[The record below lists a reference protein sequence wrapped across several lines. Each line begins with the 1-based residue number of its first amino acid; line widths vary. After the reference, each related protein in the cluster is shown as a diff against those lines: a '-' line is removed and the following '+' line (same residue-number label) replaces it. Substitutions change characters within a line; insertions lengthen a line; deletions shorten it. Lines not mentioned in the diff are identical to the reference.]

1 MKAKLFGIT
10 TNKMKKALEIIAEVL
25 LWVWQ
30 APQNIVGLVFGAFIK
45 DQHEVHTSS
54 RGTMIVFVPDD
65 IRVARSNYMQG
76 GISLGMYVYI
86 RTSSVENIRHELGH
100 CVQSRYLGPLYLLV
114 VGIASL
120 AHAIWWTPE
129 NGKYEDFFTE
139 RWAERLGERF
149 VTNHVNIK

>member
-1 MKAKLFGIT
+1 MRIALFGIIT
-10 TNKMKKALEIIAEVL
+10 SKMKKALEIIWQVL

-45 DQHEVHTSS
+45 DQHEVHMAS
-54 RGTMIVFVPDD
+54 RGNMAVFVPDD
-65 IRVARSNYMQG
+65 FRVVRSNYMQG

-86 RTSSVENIRHELGH
+86 RTSSIENIRHELGH

-114 VGIASL
+114 VGLASL

-129 NGKYEDFFTE
+129 KGKYEDFFTE

-149 VTNHVNIK
+149 MAYKVNIK

>member
-1 MKAKLFGIT
+1 MKWY
-10 TNKMKKALEIIAEVL
+10 EIIREFL
-25 LWVWQ
+25 LWIWQ